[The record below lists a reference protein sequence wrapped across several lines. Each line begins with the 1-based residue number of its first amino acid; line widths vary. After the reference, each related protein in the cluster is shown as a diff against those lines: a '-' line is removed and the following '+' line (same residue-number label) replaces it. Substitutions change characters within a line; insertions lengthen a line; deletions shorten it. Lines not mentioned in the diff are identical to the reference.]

1 MSVDT
6 EILLASRRSEAMQ
19 SHPRPYLWPAIL
31 VMMVLMG
38 LAVGLLGARTPAD
51 IAGTPTPTVIAERD
65 ARVYS
70 ITYRFG
76 VFSPTNLRV
85 HAGDTVRWKN
95 ESPLPIRVVAQ
106 LQPGEQIPTFDSVGS
121 IQPDSYF
128 SYTFSRSGIYGYY
141 NPSDA
146 NESGVVIVKE

>member
-1 MSVDT
+1 MDAEV
-6 EILLASRRSEAMQ
+6 ILLARSTETRDL
-19 SHPRPYLWPAIL
+19 SKRPHLWPAIL
-31 VMMVLMG
+31 LVMVCMG
-38 LAVGLLGARTPAD
+38 VAVGLLGAREPRDPLAS
-51 IAGTPTPTVIAERD
+51 PTPSAIEERD

-95 ESPLPIRVVAQ
+95 ESPLPIKVIAQ
-106 LQPGEQIPTFDSVGS
+106 LQPGEKIPAFDSVGS
-121 IQPDSYF
+121 IQPNSYF
-128 SYTFSRSGIYGYY
+128 SYTFSRGGVYGYY
-141 NPSDA
+141 NPSDK